1 MAVARKRWSAKAR
14 LRIFLAHDGRCHVC
28 KGSIGVGE
36 PWELDHIIA
45 LALGGDDAESN
56 LAPAHKKGC
65 HASKTAKADV
75 PAIAKAKR
83 REIAHVGASAPKRPI
98 PGRGFGKAPPQNTCR
113 VPAKGDLPPLPRRS
127 LFTSA

>member
-1 MAVARKRWSAKAR
+1 MTARKRWSAKAR
-14 LRIFLAHDGRCHVC
+14 LRIFLAHDGKCHVC
-28 KGSIGVGE
+28 KGQISVGE
-36 PWELDHIIA
+36 PWDLDHRIA

-83 REIAHVGASAPKRPI
+83 REIAHVGASAPKQPI
-98 PGRGFGKAPPQNTCR
+98 LSRGFGKPPPQNTCR
-113 VPAKGDLPPLPRRS
+113 TPAKGSLPPLPRRA
-127 LFTSA
+127 LFIPA